1 MGITDFEFNIRPELY
16 TEIHEW
22 CETNFGPESMETWKL
37 LANNDVGGWIYF
49 VSAADA
55 MAFKLRWI

>member
-1 MGITDFEFNIRPELY
+1 MIEFEFTIRPEQY

-22 CETNFGPESMETWKL
+22 CETNFGPESMKTWKL

-49 VSAADA
+49 VSEVDA
-55 MAFKLRWI
+55 TAFKLRWI